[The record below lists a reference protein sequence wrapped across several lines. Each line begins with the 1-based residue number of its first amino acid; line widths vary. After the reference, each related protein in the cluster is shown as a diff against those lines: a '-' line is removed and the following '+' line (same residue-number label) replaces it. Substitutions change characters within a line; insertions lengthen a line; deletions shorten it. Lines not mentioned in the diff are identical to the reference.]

1 MHWGTIS
8 LITVKSE
15 LVLCVVG
22 LNILSYLHWPTALLF
37 TLGIVSRIFVFRHVN
52 GFTRCTRDTD
62 YQSECVLQRHVFC
75 RTNVNIKWTR
85 IGFALR
91 NYKKKTLAKSLLRT
105 LFSIWLALCWLTE
118 NNFVIYKGRPED
130 GSEPARHDITA
141 TFANG
146 EEGVVTPRFAKI
158 ILSRKTK
165 INVRK
170 RQNIELYNRT
180 RHNHQS

>member
-105 LFSIWLALCWLTE
+105 LFSIWLALCWL
-118 NNFVIYKGRPED
+118 
-130 GSEPARHDITA
+130 
-141 TFANG
+141 
-146 EEGVVTPRFAKI
+146 KI
-158 ILSRKTK
+158 ISLYTRDVQKMAVNPRVT
-165 INVRK
+165 ILQLPLPMVK
-170 RQNIELYNRT
+170 RG
-180 RHNHQS
+180 S